1 MPLSL
6 YLFTKQS
13 QQKPPQSL
21 RKSAESV
28 CMGHMNLEYM
38 RQTVD
43 MLKWR
48 KPYKKLKSEGSFK
61 TRRTAL
67 CQTTL
72 VSLF

>member
-43 MLKWR
+43 M
-48 KPYKKLKSEGSFK
+48 FK
-61 TRRTAL
+61 MEKILQKA
-67 CQTTL
+67 
-72 VSLF
+72 